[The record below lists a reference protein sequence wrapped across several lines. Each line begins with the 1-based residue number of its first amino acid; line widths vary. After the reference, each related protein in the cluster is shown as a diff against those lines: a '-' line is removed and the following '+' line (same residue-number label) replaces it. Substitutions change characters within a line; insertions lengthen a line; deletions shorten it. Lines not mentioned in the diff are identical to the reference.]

1 MIGTDILP
9 RLKTL
14 RLGGMIHSLE
24 ERVKQASDRDMNYLE
39 FFELLL
45 DDEISRR
52 ESKRY
57 ERRLVDACVDS
68 GKRFDSFNFRMAP
81 TVPRGTVESLMTCDY
96 INRRENVILI
106 GPSGAGKS
114 HLSQAL
120 ANKAIKM
127 GYKVLFKQS
136 HKLLNYLNSR
146 RADGGYAKYMR
157 YLQTLDLLI
166 IDDFGL
172 LPLTYQNANDLY
184 EIVQERYETK
194 SIIVTSNRSLREW
207 DEVFGNQLMAS
218 AALDRL
224 THHSNLI
231 DMSNTES
238 YRQRERKGELT
249 SPGETGKENIR

>member
-1 MIGTDILP
+1 MIRADILP

-24 ERVKQASDRDMNYLE
+24 ERVKQASNRDITYLE

-52 ESKRY
+52 ESRQY
-57 ERRLVDACVDS
+57 ERRLNDACVDS
-68 GKRFDSFNFRMAP
+68 GKRFDSFNFRVAS
-81 TVPRGTVESLMTCDY
+81 TVPRGTVEALMNCDY
-96 INRRENVILI
+96 INRSENVILI
-106 GPSGAGKS
+106 GPSGTGKS

-120 ANKAIKM
+120 ANKAVKM

-157 YLQTLDLLI
+157 HLQNLDLLI

-172 LPLTYQNANDLY
+172 LPLTHQNANDLY
-184 EIVQERYETK
+184 EIIQERYERK
-194 SIIVTSNRSLREW
+194 STIVTSNRSLREW

-231 DMSNTES
+231 DMSDTES
-238 YRQRERKGELT
+238 YRQRERNGEVT
-249 SPGETGKENIR
+249 SPGKTGKEDIR